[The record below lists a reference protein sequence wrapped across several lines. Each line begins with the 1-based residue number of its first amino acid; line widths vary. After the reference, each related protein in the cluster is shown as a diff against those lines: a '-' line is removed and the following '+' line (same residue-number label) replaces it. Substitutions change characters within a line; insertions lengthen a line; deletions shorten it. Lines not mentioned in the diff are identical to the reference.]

1 MGVHLPMQ
9 NVARCYTYTS
19 NDEDTEQRVPAAEDP
34 AAGKRLVATE
44 ASWKRGGS
52 LDQAITKMSSGLRVV
67 DDDEEDEDSG
77 IPNLGHQSQKHPV
90 DAVSSD
96 LPPSMPPPT
105 TTTATMG
112 DQATPE

>member
-44 ASWKRGGS
+44 AS
-52 LDQAITKMSSGLRVV
+52 
-67 DDDEEDEDSG
+67 
-77 IPNLGHQSQKHPV
+77 
-90 DAVSSD
+90 
-96 LPPSMPPPT
+96 
-105 TTTATMG
+105 
-112 DQATPE
+112 